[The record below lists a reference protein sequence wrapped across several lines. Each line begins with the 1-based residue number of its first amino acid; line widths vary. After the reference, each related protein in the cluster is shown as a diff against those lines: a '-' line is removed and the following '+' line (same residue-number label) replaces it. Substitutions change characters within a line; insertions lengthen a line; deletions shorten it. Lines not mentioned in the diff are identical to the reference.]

1 MTSPLTNF
9 CFVSSSESIGSKK
22 TDTSDKSNED
32 LGSRVTGDKDPSN

>member
-1 MTSPLTNF
+1 MTSSTNF